1 MSQADALGVLN
12 ELLAMVYRS
21 LPMYLHDAQPWH
33 SRAQDQAANVLQ
45 RIVNAQQETAM
56 QIAGLIL
63 DRGGQPHAGVYPTE
77 FSSANWHF
85 VSLQFLLRPLL
96 EHQARD
102 VARIENC
109 VAQLAGDREAREIA
123 EEALGSAR
131 AHLELLEGLVNS
143 ETGS

>member
-1 MSQADALGVLN
+1 MLQIKH
-12 ELLAMVYRS
+12 LLERTVSMNGS
-21 LPMYLHDAQPWH
+21 DLHLKTDTGKTYI
-33 SRAQDQAANVLQ
+33 
-45 RIVNAQQETAM
+45 RIYGHLHEMEDV
-56 QIAGLIL
+56 
-63 DRGGQPHAGVYPTE
+63 PHFTPQE
-77 FSSANWHF
+77 FSDANWHF

-96 EHQARD
+96 EHQASD
-102 VARIENC
+102 VSRIENC